1 MGAAAED
8 DYNITYHYTH
18 PSTFAGAW
26 GTILAG
32 LAYVAPALKCP
43 YVDLLA
49 PDKFEASI
57 DNPSWSIR
65 ERRSRLAL
73 QPDTPIHL
81 RLLTRGLYTTVLF
94 NCL

>member
-18 PSTFAGAW
+18 PSMLAGAW

-32 LAYVAPALKCP
+32 LAYVAPALKCL
-43 YVDLLA
+43 YFDLLA

-57 DNPSWSIR
+57 DNPSWPIR
-65 ERRSRLAL
+65 ERRSRRHI
-73 QPDTPIHL
+73 QHHL
-81 RLLTRGLYTTVLF
+81 PHNQTLPFTYAY
-94 NCL
+94 